1 MGFSVFTGMSRTLY
15 SLRSTLPQPLPKR
28 EGGFTQAPYVPLA
41 CYLTFMELDFERP
54 LLALERQIGELEVE
68 HTPALE
74 RKPGPH
80 GASPDAAF
88 TPDVPAPDTVDIAS
102 EVRDLRESHT
112 RMLRKIYDKLS
123 PWNTV
128 RVARHPNRPQTTDYL
143 AAFVKDFC
151 QLHGDRHFGDDPAII
166 TGFGRIGHHKCLVIG
181 HHKGK
186 ETKDR
191 LRAHFG
197 CAHPEGYRKALR
209 GMKLAEK
216 FHLPV
221 VTLIDTPGAYPG
233 IGPEERGQAEAIAVN
248 LREMSRL
255 RTPIISVVIG
265 EGGSGGALGI
275 GVADRLAMMRY
286 AWYSVISPEGCAA
299 ILWKAANP
307 ENNAAA
313 AQAMRL
319 TAADNLQFGT
329 IDDIIEEPL
338 GGAHRDPASA
348 AHTVE
353 QYLTSQLEALRAQ
366 PLDALLDARYRRL
379 RAIGELR
386 APAA

>member
-1 MGFSVFTGMSRTLY
+1 
-15 SLRSTLPQPLPKR
+15 
-28 EGGFTQAPYVPLA
+28 
-41 CYLTFMELDFERP
+41 MELDFERP
-54 LLALERQIGELEVE
+54 LLALERQIG
-68 HTPALE
+68 ALE
-74 RKPGPH
+74 AEHSPRRDGDPRPGPH
-80 GASPDAAF
+80 GAVPDADGF
-88 TPDVPAPDTVDIAS
+88 TPAASGFMPDVPAAEGSGGGGGVDIAS
-102 EVRDLRESHT
+102 DVRDLRESHT
-112 RMLRKIYDKLS
+112 RMLAKIYDKLS

-128 RVARHPNRPQTTDYL
+128 RVARHPNRPQTVDYL

-151 QLHGDRHFGDDPAII
+151 ELHGDRHFGDDPAVIS
-166 TGFGRIGHHKCLVIG
+166 GFGRIGQHKCLVIG

-186 ETKDR
+186 DTKDR

-209 GMKLAEK
+209 AMRLAEK
-216 FHLPV
+216 FGLPV

-255 RTPIISVVIG
+255 RTPIVSVVIG

-313 AQAMRL
+313 AAAMRL
-319 TAADNLQFGT
+319 TAADNLKLGT
-329 IDDIIEEPL
+329 IDDVIEEPL
-338 GGAHRDPASA
+338 GGAHRDPAA
-348 AHTVE
+348 AARGLEGYLVE
-353 QYLTSQLEALRAQ
+353 RLNELKARPVEELLEG
-366 PLDALLDARYRRL
+366 RYRRL
-379 RAIGELR
+379 RAIGEIR
-386 APAA
+386 DEAA